1 MSRPGAAAT
10 TSPTGRQVSVAIVED
25 RATIRESVA
34 LLIESAAGFRCAGS
48 YASME
53 EALERI
59 GSEETDVVLVDLV
72 LPGMSGV
79 EGIGILRER
88 WPAASAV
95 VFTVYEDDERVF
107 DALCAGALG
116 CLPKKTP
123 PGHLLET
130 LDVVV
135 AGGAAP
141 MPPDAARRA
150 LDLLEDAH
158 RPEAPE
164 GAPPDEIRL
173 LELLAEGHNH
183 ETAARELGSTPES
196 VGRLA
201 RSVYER
207 LHAAFRTK

>member
-1 MSRPGAAAT
+1 MSGPGAAAT

-34 LLIESAAGFRCAGS
+34 LLIEAAAGFRCAGS
-48 YASME
+48 YSSME

-59 GSEETDVVLVDLV
+59 GSEATDVVLVDLV
-72 LPGMSGV
+72 LPGISGV
-79 EGIGILRER
+79 EGIRLLRER
-88 WPAASAV
+88 CPRASAL

-123 PGHLLET
+123 PRLLLET
-130 LDVVV
+130 LEVVV
-135 AGGAAP
+135 AGGVAP
-141 MPPDAARRA
+141 MPPDAARRV
-150 LDLLEDAH
+150 LELLEDAP
-158 RPEAPE
+158 PE
-164 GAPPDEIRL
+164 EIRL

-183 ETAARELGSTPES
+183 ETAARELGSTSES

-201 RSVYER
+201 RSIYGR
-207 LHAAFRTK
+207 LHSSSRTKSVP

>member
-1 MSRPGAAAT
+1 MSKPGTVTAT
-10 TSPTGRQVSVAIVED
+10 RLAGRSVGVAIVED
-25 RATIRESVA
+25 RTTIRESIA
-34 LLIESAAGFRCAGS
+34 LLIEAAAGFRCAGS

-59 GSEETDVVLVDLV
+59 ASDETDAILVDLV
-72 LPGMSGV
+72 LPGISGV
-79 EGIGILRER
+79 EGIRLLRER
-88 WPAASAV
+88 CPAASAV

-123 PGHLLET
+123 PRLLLET
-130 LDVVV
+130 LEVVV

-141 MPPDAARRA
+141 MPPDSARRV
-150 LDLLEDAH
+150 LELLAD
-158 RPEAPE
+158 
-164 GAPPDEIRL
+164 APPDEIRL

-183 ETAARELGSTPES
+183 ETAARELGSTSES

-201 RSVYER
+201 RSIYGR
-207 LHAAFRTK
+207 LHSSSRTKSVP